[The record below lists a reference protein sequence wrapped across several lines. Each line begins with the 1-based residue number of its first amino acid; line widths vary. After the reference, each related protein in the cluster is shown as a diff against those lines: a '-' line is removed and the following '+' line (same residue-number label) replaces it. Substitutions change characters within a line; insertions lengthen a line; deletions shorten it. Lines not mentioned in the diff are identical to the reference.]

1 MAPANVQIARQVF
14 DAFNRGDV
22 EALRD
27 LVDPECE
34 FAPHITGGFEHT
46 EFRGLEGLSDFM
58 RRVPETWERLHVEP
72 LQVRENGDVV
82 VMLGTLRGVGR
93 ASGIEVET
101 RTIWVWTFRAARM
114 RRLEAHAADDPG
126 EVARALAA
134 AGMPPDSFGT

>member
-1 MAPANVQIARQVF
+1 
-14 DAFNRGDV
+14 
-22 EALRD
+22 
-27 LVDPECE
+27 
-34 FAPHITGGFEHT
+34 
-46 EFRGLEGLSDFM
+46 
-58 RRVPETWERLHVEP
+58 
-72 LQVRENGDVV
+72 
-82 VMLGTLRGVGR
+82 MLGTLRGVGR